1 MLLVIAYIN
10 TYLPTYTNSIA
21 VERPHDEDAV
31 VAYVP
36 YSARIEMKKV
46 GMDDSTPLECIVTR
60 RKKKDEY

>member
-1 MLLVIAYIN
+1 MYVCMYVCMYIC
-10 TYLPTYTNSIA
+10 SIA
-21 VERPHDEDAV
+21 AERPHDEDAV

-60 RKKKDEY
+60 RKKKVDC